1 MKKLFLSI
9 IGLICFSNLFAIGPI
24 IIPMPIHSGGGS
36 GDPNAMF
43 ALYLAA
49 NVICI
54 TIIMILSAIW
64 LIRKSNNCDFD
75 TSYWEYCF
83 DVSLNGNSALSGL
96 NSVIFVCINALAFLF
111 LLADLFLKN
120 L

>member
-1 MKKLFLSI
+1 MKKLFLLI

-24 IIPMPIHSGGGS
+24 IIPMPTHSGGGS
-36 GDPNAMF
+36 GDPNALF

-64 LIRKSNNCDFD
+64 LIKKSRDSDFD
-75 TSYWEYCF
+75 KSYWEYCF
-83 DVSLNGNSALSGL
+83 DISLNGTVLAVLTSI
-96 NSVIFVCINALAFLF
+96 IFVCINGLALLF

>member
-1 MKKLFLSI
+1 MKKIVLSI

-24 IIPMPIHSGGGS
+24 IIPMPTHSGGS
-36 GDPNAMF
+36 GDPNALF

-64 LIRKSNNCDFD
+64 LIKKSRNSDFD
-75 TSYWEYCF
+75 TSYQEFCIDIRMDNDYMIAGINTIC
-83 DVSLNGNSALSGL
+83 
-96 NSVIFVCINALAFLF
+96 IVCINAIALLF

-120 L
+120 F